1 MEESNQEL
9 SEKFSFKDFEKLL
22 EEYGEELRTENVK
35 PEKETLYP
43 SSQTLTS
50 LKIQRRSNRSLYFVA
65 MLCLG
70 LVIFVLA
77 FFFVMK
83 GEGEKSQIVVK
94 PIRLPI
100 PAVERAEEPMALVIV
115 GMQEG
120 EEKLPE
126 GDKPDWEK
134 SSILNPPEAPL
145 MSRERGMEE
154 RGVIVGGT
162 EIPKRDEE
170 EIVTETEMKGSAIGG
185 GIETKPQEA
194 KPQFAKVEEPKILAI
209 PEQKLPVGGYTVN
222 VGSFREKVW
231 AVQLIKELE
240 GKGYRAFIEETV
252 IPKKGTWY
260 RVAVGQFPS
269 RREAQSFAQELK
281 ERDGINSFVRK
292 LKEVKQ

>member
-35 PEKETLYP
+35 PGKKPLYP
-43 SSQTLTS
+43 SSQTIPS
-50 LKIQRRSNRSLYFVA
+50 LQIQRRSKRSLYFVA

-70 LVIFVLA
+70 LAILVLA

-83 GEGEKSQIVVK
+83 PEGEKSQIVAK

-100 PAVERAEEPMALVIV
+100 PSVERAEELMALGIV
-115 GMQEG
+115 GMREG

-126 GDKPDWEK
+126 GDKPDGEK
-134 SSILNPPEAPL
+134 PSLLNPPEAPL
-145 MSRERGMEE
+145 MSRERGTEE
-154 RGVIVGGT
+154 KAVIIVGT
-162 EIPKRDEE
+162 EIPRRDEGE
-170 EIVTETEMKGSAIGG
+170 KVTEEEEKGPAIAG

-194 KPQFAKVEEPKILAI
+194 KPRFAKLEEPKILAV

-222 VGSFREKVW
+222 VGSFRKKVW

-269 RREAQSFAQELK
+269 RGEAQSFAKELK
-281 ERDGINSFVRK
+281 ERDGINSFVRR
-292 LKEVKQ
+292 LKEVK

>member
-1 MEESNQEL
+1 MEESNKEL

-22 EEYGEELRTENVK
+22 EEYREELRTENVK
-35 PEKETLYP
+35 PGKNPLNP
-43 SSQTLTS
+43 SSRTS
-50 LKIQRRSNRSLYFVA
+50 ASLEIQKRSKHSLYFVA

-70 LVIFVLA
+70 LVIFLLA
-77 FFFVMK
+77 FFFVVK
-83 GEGEKSQIVVK
+83 PEGEKSQIVTK

-100 PAVERAEEPMALVIV
+100 PAVERAEEQMALVIV
-115 GMQEG
+115 GMRAG
-120 EEKLPE
+120 EETLPE
-126 GDKPDWEK
+126 GDKPDGEK
-134 SSILNPPEAPL
+134 SNILNPPEAPL
-145 MSRERGMEE
+145 MSRERGTEE

-162 EIPKRDEE
+162 EIPKRDEG
-170 EIVTETEMKGSAIGG
+170 EIVTETEMKGSAIAG
-185 GIETKPQEA
+185 GIETKSQEA
-194 KPQFAKVEEPKILAI
+194 IPRFANVEEPKILAI

-240 GKGYRAFIEETV
+240 GKGYMAFIEETV

-269 RREAQSFAQELK
+269 HREAQSFAQELK

>member
-1 MEESNQEL
+1 MEESSNEL

-22 EEYGEELRTENVK
+22 EEHEELRTENVK
-35 PEKETLYP
+35 PGKKSLNS
-43 SSQTLTS
+43 SSQTLAS
-50 LKIQRRSNRSLYFVA
+50 LQIQRRSKRSLFFVA
-65 MLCLG
+65 LLCLG
-70 LVIFVLA
+70 LGILGLA

-83 GEGEKSQIVVK
+83 PEGDKSQIVAK

-100 PAVERAEEPMALVIV
+100 PDIERTEEPMALGIV
-115 GMQEG
+115 GMREG
-120 EEKLPE
+120 EEKLLE
-126 GDKPDWEK
+126 EDKTDGEK
-134 SSILNPPEAPL
+134 PSLLIPPEAPL
-145 MSRERGMEE
+145 MSREEGTEE
-154 RGVIVGGT
+154 KAVIIVGT
-162 EIPKRDEE
+162 TIPESDEGE
-170 EIVTETEMKGSAIGG
+170 KVPEAEGKGPVIAG
-185 GIETKPQEA
+185 GIETKPQET
-194 KPQFAKVEEPKILAI
+194 KPRFAKVEEPKILAV

-252 IPKKGTWY
+252 IPNKGTWY

-281 ERDGINSFVRK
+281 EREGKNSFVRK

>member
-1 MEESNQEL
+1 MEESSKEL

-22 EEYGEELRTENVK
+22 EEHEELRTENVK
-35 PEKETLYP
+35 PEKETLNP
-43 SSQTLTS
+43 SSQTLAS
-50 LKIQRRSNRSLYFVA
+50 LEIQRRSKRSLFFVA
-65 MLCLG
+65 LLCLG
-70 LVIFVLA
+70 FGIFVLA

-83 GEGEKSQIVVK
+83 PEGDKSQIVAK

-100 PAVERAEEPMALVIV
+100 PSVERTEETMALGIV
-115 GMQEG
+115 GMREG
-120 EEKLPE
+120 EEKLLE
-126 GDKPDWEK
+126 GDKTDGEK
-134 SSILNPPEAPL
+134 PSLLIPPEAPL
-145 MSRERGMEE
+145 MSREGGTEE
-154 RGVIVGGT
+154 KAVIIAGT
-162 EIPKRDEE
+162 EIPKSDEGGK
-170 EIVTETEMKGSAIGG
+170 VTEAEGKGPVIAG

-194 KPQFAKVEEPKILAI
+194 KPRFAKVEEPKILAV
-209 PEQKLPVGGYTVN
+209 PEQKLSVGGYTVN
-222 VGSFREKVW
+222 VGSFRERVW

-281 ERDGINSFVRK
+281 EREGKNSFVRK

>member
-1 MEESNQEL
+1 MEESSNEL

-22 EEYGEELRTENVK
+22 EEYEELRTEYVK
-35 PEKETLYP
+35 PGKKSINP
-43 SSQTLTS
+43 SSKTLAS
-50 LKIQRRSNRSLYFVA
+50 LEIQRRSKRSLFFFA
-65 MLCLG
+65 LLCLG
-70 LVIFVLA
+70 LGILVLA
-77 FFFVMK
+77 FFFGMK
-83 GEGEKSQIVVK
+83 TEEEKSQIVAK

-100 PAVERAEEPMALVIV
+100 PSVEGTEEPMALGIV
-115 GMQEG
+115 GMREG
-120 EEKLPE
+120 EERLPE
-126 GDKPDWEK
+126 GDKTDGEK
-134 SSILNPPEAPL
+134 PSLLIPPEAPL
-145 MSRERGMEE
+145 MSREGGTEE
-154 RGVIVGGT
+154 KAVIIVGT
-162 EIPKRDEE
+162 EIPESDEGE
-170 EIVTETEMKGSAIGG
+170 KVTEAEGKGPVIAG

-194 KPQFAKVEEPKILAI
+194 KPRFAKVEEPKILAV

-260 RVAVGQFPS
+260 RVAVGQFSS

-281 ERDGINSFVRK
+281 EREGKNSFVRK